1 MSLASSTV
9 SGMVTK
15 IFKASDTAQSQLDLS
30 GIPLLDLCFYIALL
44 VGARMKSDL
53 SATMHN
59 IPSTH
64 EAKALIA
71 ALRHHC
77 NETGCSTG
85 EETIDTMKA
94 GYFKKAVT
102 MVTCNL
108 DQGEPKNKLESENAD
123 EVSMKNTLDC
133 MSFCVA
139 TTGGREMKID
149 TFGWSS
155 IMQSCHFHNWKWTG
169 REDMFKDTKLGSE
182 TPKKIKADSSPG
194 SAQASASAAFA
205 SKESQMLGDALRRK
219 LAPKPSPTKKGD
231 GNSASS
237 NGK

>member
-15 IFKASDTAQSQLDLS
+15 IFKASDTEQSQLDLS
-30 GIPLLDLCFYIALL
+30 GIPVLDLCFYIALL

-155 IMQSCHFHNWKWTG
+155 M
-169 REDMFKDTKLGSE
+169 M
-182 TPKKIKADSSPG
+182 
-194 SAQASASAAFA
+194 
-205 SKESQMLGDALRRK
+205 LRRRARCWEM
-219 LAPKPSPTKKGD
+219 L
-231 GNSASS
+231 
-237 NGK
+237 